1 MAVKINALTEG
12 TLDVVASCDTAL
24 DMTETEY
31 EDYLKVLDP
40 SLLKLK
46 PGEDPT
52 IFVMRKVLPYKLA
65 QKIKSKQMIYADGD
79 VFVGTNH
86 ISDEVKASL
95 VDIKN
100 PANLRQEDWLKF
112 RRDGE
117 GGAMPDLMALLD
129 SAGIT
134 ADLYKA
140 RKYQMD
146 RESGLGN
153 LKKS

>member
-1 MAVKINALTEG
+1 MAVKLNALNEG
-12 TLDVVASCDTAL
+12 TLDVVASCDGAL
-24 DMTETEY
+24 DMTENEY
-31 EDYLKVLDP
+31 QEYLKTLDKG
-40 SLLKLK
+40 LLRLK
-46 PGEDPT
+46 PGEEPT
-52 IFVMRKVLPYKLA
+52 FFVLRKVLPYKLA
-65 QKIKSKQMIYADGD
+65 QKIKSKQMTYADGD

-86 ISDEVKASL
+86 ISDEVKAAL

-100 PANLRQEDWLKF
+100 PQSLPQDQWLKF

-129 SAGIT
+129 AAGIT
-134 ADLYKA
+134 ADLYRA